1 MPTSVEITEDNKFTV
16 VFSTDIKDYN
26 KEKTGYL
33 TPIPVLRGKDIKI
46 PLEAKL
52 IVEVEIEHPSN
63 KLSIKRWTVVHNSTG
78 LEQSWGDRLTNDI
91 VVNATTRYLWE
102 EGLALPVPSPEFVIG
117 LYSLIMEDDSKVPV
131 DMELLV
137 SDKGTAKI
145 SSKGDINKGFII
157 ATYLFA
163 VNNIPAGFQLE
174 YCEKLLGMNS
184 NEMSNFLS
192 RYSITF
198 QDLVKAELT
207 GKLFTSE
214 EKFDYKNKPVYFS
227 KHTDKKIVGG
237 YLPKWVQVMLEDYLS
252 DKLSSKVTLPPEM
265 TGATQ

>member
-102 EGLALPVPSPEFVIG
+102 QGLALPVPTPEFVIG
-117 LYSLIMEDDSKVPV
+117 LYSLIMEDDSKVPI

-163 VNNIPAGFQLE
+163 VNNVPTGFQLE
-174 YCEKLLGMNS
+174 YCEKILGMNS

-192 RYSITF
+192 RYSFTF
-198 QDLVKAELT
+198 EEISKAKLT
-207 GKLFTSE
+207 ENLFNGK
-214 EKFDYKNKPVYFS
+214 EKFDYEGKPVYFV

-252 DKLSSKVTLPPEM
+252 ERLGYKVKLDFEM
-265 TGATQ
+265 LGATQ